1 MVLPSESSA
10 LAQKMRWVT
19 TPKGCW
25 QAIQMPRFC
34 VDEHLMLTVNLQNI
48 NSQILKSVF
57 YIDRLQHERLLAKKR
72 YRVVGNKSFGQMFI
86 VFRYFRGPW
95 QMSDTSVE
103 KPFQCS
109 EKRILCIEGYKY
121 DVNNVKCTMKN
132 THLSYKIWFI
142 IKRNKNVIYLCKQK
156 FLFYVGVRKPPVDSE
171 SLRLQQIK
179 KQVWQTLAKKHDD
192 NPILIHWYYWLQKY
206 YLNIMNMSCL
216 HVCIP

>member
-1 MVLPSESSA
+1 
-10 LAQKMRWVT
+10 
-19 TPKGCW
+19 
-25 QAIQMPRFC
+25 MPRFC

-132 THLSYKIWFI
+132 THLSYKI
-142 IKRNKNVIYLCKQK
+142 
-156 FLFYVGVRKPPVDSE
+156 
-171 SLRLQQIK
+171 
-179 KQVWQTLAKKHDD
+179 
-192 NPILIHWYYWLQKY
+192 
-206 YLNIMNMSCL
+206 
-216 HVCIP
+216 